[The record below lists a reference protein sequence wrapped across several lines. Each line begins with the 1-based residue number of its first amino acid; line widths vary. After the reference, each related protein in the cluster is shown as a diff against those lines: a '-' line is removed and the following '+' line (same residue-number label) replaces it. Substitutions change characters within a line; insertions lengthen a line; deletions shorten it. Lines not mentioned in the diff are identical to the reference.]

1 MPLSHDGQNLL
12 DTPEYKQALARAIRL
27 LTRRE
32 HSEQEIRK
40 KLDGEYPALI
50 IDRVIQS
57 CKDREWLNE
66 ERFMTVFIRSRAA
79 RGYGPLRVT
88 QELRFKGLSNEQ
100 IKWAFECSEL
110 DWFDIARLQAQRKVL
125 DTSTLDRTA
134 RARLQ
139 GFLQRRGF
147 TSEQVRFACAPP
159 ESEG

>member
-1 MPLSHDGQNLL
+1 MLLSHDGESLL
-12 DTPEYKQALARAIRL
+12 DAPEYRQALARAVRL

-40 KLDGEYPALI
+40 KLEGEYPAPI
-50 IDRVIQS
+50 IERVIQS

-100 IKWAFECSEL
+100 IKGAFECSEL
-110 DWFDIARLQAQRKVL
+110 DWFDLARLQVQRRVM
-125 DTSTLDRTA
+125 DISTLDRTA

-139 GFLQRRGF
+139 SFLQRRGF
-147 TSEQVRFACAPP
+147 TSDQVRFACSPP